1 MKYSALM
8 LFVFVLMAVPL
19 SAMQDL
25 YLDFFSADN
34 CERDVYDTNAWGVRT
49 WDERY
54 QLWRYEKNITVQ
66 HIAEYDQI
74 IQTVIT
80 FSHYEPIVLFGEWQ
94 DKRFVESQGSTIIEM
109 TNDSI
114 TAQKWANAMNDLCQR
129 FNAYAQYDLLDSYDT
144 KPWGNCQWDDRYN
157 YWEYELG
164 VTVEPRAYEH
174 ETIVTFPGYDPIQV
188 SGVDKR
194 FAAPSSSSTTAVSS
208 SSMSVSTSS
217 VSSSPSST
225 ASSFIKRLH
234 DKYMKD
240 QFVDEAAWGNT
251 KQYNDDLTAY
261 TYLETGIRV
270 DLRLGVV
277 TFPGFQGS
285 LPLPEHMVI
294 RTKPSQHSTQ
304 SAPEKVGLFANIRS
318 TVATLCVAAFMWCL
332 HPES

>member
-8 LFVFVLMAVPL
+8 LFVFMLVAVPL

-25 YLDFFSADN
+25 YLDFFNASSH
-34 CERDVYDTNAWGVRT
+34 ERDVYDTNAWGVRT

-66 HIAEYDQI
+66 HVAEYDQI

-94 DKRFVESQGSTIIEM
+94 DKRFVESQGSTVIDM
-109 TNDSI
+109 TSDYI
-114 TAQKWANAMNDLCQR
+114 AAQKWANDMSELCQR
-129 FNAYAQYDLLDSYDT
+129 FNAYAQYNLLDSYDT
-144 KPWGNCQWDDRYN
+144 KPWGNRQWDDRYN

-164 VTVEPRAYEH
+164 VTVEPRERDRM
-174 ETIVTFPGYDPIQV
+174 TIVTFPAYEPIRV
-188 SGVDKR
+188 HAVWHDKR
-194 FAAPSSSSTTAVSS
+194 FAASSSLTTAASS

-217 VSSSPSST
+217 TSSSSSSI

-270 DLRLGVV
+270 DLCLGVV

-285 LPLPEHMVI
+285 LPLPEGMVV
-294 RTKPSQHSTQ
+294 RTVISQHSTQ
-304 SAPEKVGLFANIRS
+304 SAQQDSLFANIRS